1 MSKTKAPTE
10 REMRLAMAFATA
22 QREANLEKGQDDL
35 KLLKKA
41 VYDAPIILC
50 STHGHYDRKTDPV
63 KWIVPPNTFIFEA
76 QTIGD
81 LTLTL
86 LDKPLWDLLQG
97 GMRWGLYK
105 YITGK
110 YKKMSREG
118 IEVYDVFKQAL
129 ASMILYKPG
138 DEIFERVLS
147 IGGGRHEKDASAR
160 ALFEGMGFFRFNP
173 TGPKYE
179 YQGYG
184 KRDASGAPNPYEIL
198 AGLHRKMVEDRRREM
213 TDHSFV
219 ESVSG
224 IDTSPVF
231 RSGES
236 IGVDFRKP
244 LSDYPA
250 DAPKIFIFSSCAAV
264 EKDKSEEAKERWA
277 QIATLQQKRILEAK
291 MMGIDTLLG
300 GSYGSMVENTTIVK
314 TKREL
319 SGSPYL
325 RDKEEPPS
333 SFLVLPETEGA
344 IEFFSRED
352 PDLQSKYLYNK
363 RPTKRTKIGG
373 TRRLVKKSKSY
384 KLVRRASTKTR
395 RTL

>member
-1 MSKTKAPTE
+1 MSGILGKTAPTE

-22 QREANLEKGQDDL
+22 QRDANLEKGQDDL

-41 VYDAPIILC
+41 IYDAPIILC
-50 STHGHYDRKTDPV
+50 STHGHYDRNTDPV
-63 KWIVPPNTFIFEA
+63 KWIVPPNTFILEA

-110 YKKMSREG
+110 YNKLSKKG
-118 IEVYDVFKQAL
+118 LEVHDVFKQTL
-129 ASMILYKPG
+129 ANMILYKPG
-138 DEIFERVLS
+138 DEIYERVLS
-147 IGGGRHEKDASAR
+147 IGGGRHQKDASAR
-160 ALFEGMGFFRFNP
+160 ALFEGMGFFRFDP
-173 TGPKYE
+173 AGPKYE

-198 AGLHRKMVEDRRREM
+198 GGLHRKMVEDRGREM

-219 ESVSG
+219 ECVSG
-224 IDTSPVF
+224 IDTNPVF

-236 IGVDFRKP
+236 IGVNFHKA

-250 DAPKIFIFSSCAAV
+250 DTLKIFIFSSCAAV
-264 EKDKSEEAKERWA
+264 EKDTSEEAKERWA
-277 QIATLQQKRILEAK
+277 QIATLQQKRILEAR
-291 MMGIDTLLG
+291 MMGIHTLLG
-300 GSYGSMVENTTIVK
+300 GSYGSMVENATIVK

-333 SFLVLPETEGA
+333 SFLILPETEGA
-344 IEFFSRED
+344 IKFFSRED

-373 TRRLVKKSKSY
+373 TRRFLRKSKSNN
-384 KLVRRASTKTR
+384 TKTR